1 VVPVPQP
8 AKAGGTVCISGKLL
22 SGSKKAD
29 YAKPLQAIGLVL
41 VDDVVKD
48 LSYLVVADPGAVTSK
63 AEKARKFGIPIL
75 SEEQL
80 KALIDKAGK
89 PARRK

>member
-1 VVPVPQP
+1 
-8 AKAGGTVCISGKLL
+8 
-22 SGSKKAD
+22 
-29 YAKPLQAIGLVL
+29 
-41 VDDVVKD
+41 VVKG

-63 AEKARKFGIPIL
+63 AEKASKLGIPIL

-80 KALIDKAGK
+80 KTLIGKAGK